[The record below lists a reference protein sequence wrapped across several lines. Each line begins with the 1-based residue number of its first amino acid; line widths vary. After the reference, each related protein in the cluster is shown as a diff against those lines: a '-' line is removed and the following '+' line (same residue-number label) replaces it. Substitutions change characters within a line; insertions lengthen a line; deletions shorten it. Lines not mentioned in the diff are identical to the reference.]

1 MKSSIL
7 LFIKYIIVSII
18 IAGIDYS
25 IFWFSQLLFSNLLL
39 RLLLSRSV
47 SIVVQYLLVNFK
59 VFECK
64 LPTSKT
70 LPLFV
75 GLVLF
80 NGLLLD
86 MLIKSLGPLGITQV
100 YAKVICELTLY
111 LPNYW
116 ILKRWVFKKSDEES
130 LKIA

>member
-7 LFIKYIIVSII
+7 LFLKYVIVSLI

-25 IFWFSQLLFSNLLL
+25 IFWFSQLLFPNLLL

-47 SIVVQYLLVNFK
+47 SIVIQYLLVNFK

-64 LPTSKT
+64 LPTIKT

-86 MLIKSLGPLGITQV
+86 VLINWLSQLGVNQV

-116 ILKRWVFKKSDEES
+116 ILKRWVFKKSDEKT
-130 LKIA
+130 LKAA